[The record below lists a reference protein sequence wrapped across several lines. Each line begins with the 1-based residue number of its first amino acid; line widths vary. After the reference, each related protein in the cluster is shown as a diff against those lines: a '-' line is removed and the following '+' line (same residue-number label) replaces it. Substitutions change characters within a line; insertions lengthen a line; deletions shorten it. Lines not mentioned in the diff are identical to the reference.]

1 MHKIKT
7 RYFRKLQKITICID
21 KLIFLKK
28 EEVINFQ
35 QINAPSSIQYAGIKT
50 FYLLEYRNILSPK
63 FIKILNHIKS
73 FYVIFYAK
81 LILIFWN
88 ILTRKIRHENWYTT
102 FYPKMFQYPHIA
114 YYRRTLLQPVIKN
127 RFIVKLSSLIS
138 P

>member
-1 MHKIKT
+1 MHKIKI

-35 QINAPSSIQYAGIKT
+35 QINAPSSIQYGGIEA

-81 LILIFWN
+81 LI
-88 ILTRKIRHENWYTT
+88 
-102 FYPKMFQYPHIA
+102 
-114 YYRRTLLQPVIKN
+114 
-127 RFIVKLSSLIS
+127 
-138 P
+138 